1 MTLKYNTAI
10 AQIMTLVN
18 EIYLTEKINKCE
30 FKTLITLLNPVAPH
44 ITEELNERL
53 GFDKMICE
61 CEWPQYDE
69 DLTVLQT
76 IEIPV
81 QINGKVIERI
91 KIERDMEEA
100 KVIELALALEDIKSK
115 TEGKTIVKKIF
126 VPNKILNIVVK

>member
-1 MTLKYNTAI
+1 MCI
-10 AQIMTLVN
+10 
-18 EIYLTEKINKCE
+18 
-30 FKTLITLLNPVAPH
+30 
-44 ITEELNERL
+44 R
-53 GFDKMICE
+53 DR
-61 CEWPQYDE
+61 PQYDE
-69 DLTVLQT
+69 ELTVLQT